1 MMARRRVLLSMVL
14 LAASW
19 LFLSQSAAAQDQPEY
34 RAEVGGGVGVVN
46 YLGDLNGNLLKNLQP
61 MGSLLGRYKMNPLMA
76 FALNVSFGK
85 LKGSSK
91 NEKSWYP
98 DMQTEQVDFNNTLID
113 AGLRFEYNFWPY
125 GTGRE
130 YRGARPLTPYM
141 ALGIGGSFVSGN
153 QSVTTVNLPIAV
165 GVKYKVAER
174 LNLGVEYAM
183 HFSLNDKLD
192 GIKDPYGIKSSGL
205 FKNTDCYGTL
215 QVSLTYDLWAKC
227 KVCHNDRD

>member
-1 MMARRRVLLSMVL
+1 MLLSMVL

-61 MGSLLGRYKMNPLMA
+61 MGSLLGRYKMNPRMA